1 MTDPT
6 PVDPQYAAQAAK
18 AVGAVQS
25 PGQGTD
31 AGQTVQQMQ
40 EQAVRAAMSDYEAKL
55 AAMMKA
61 AEDQNAAWARQFDL
75 MQRQLATVKQQAG
88 PPSAALLAAS
98 LATRVDSI
106 AKSNPDL
113 GAAHFSGVLGQA
125 QLLADEVKA
134 VAGGS
139 GSPDRAEQLANGIV
153 SWFTRAHP
161 RVSGKVLEGAHAA
174 LDEAE
179 RIIDELPKLVP
190 AAAAIA
196 SAV

>member
-1 MTDPT
+1 VTDPT

-161 RVSGKVLEGAHAA
+161 RVSGKFLEGAHAA

>member
-25 PGQGTD
+25 PDQGTD

-161 RVSGKVLEGAHAA
+161 RVSGKFLEGAHAA

>member
-161 RVSGKVLEGAHAA
+161 RVSGKFLEGAHAA